1 MQNQRQKVENQK
13 EEDLRPKVI
22 IAWVNWKATVQ
33 SWLNNEQNTKNTIT
47 SAENNNNNN
56 NNATEKILNS
66 SKEKKI
72 WLSRMNEIKLVLHHL
87 SVTSTLLQLGGQ
99 EMGNGWGY

>member
-1 MQNQRQKVENQK
+1 MQNLRQKVENQK
-13 EEDLRPKVI
+13 KKDLRPKVI
-22 IAWVNWKATVQ
+22 ITWVNWKATVQ
-33 SWLNNEQNTKNTIT
+33 SWLNNEQNTKNTTT
-47 SAENNNNNN
+47 SAENNNNSDM
-56 NNATEKILNS
+56 EKILNS

-99 EMGNGWGY
+99 EMGNGRGY